1 MLECAA
7 LLCIEHMVTNQVWV
21 RGWGEGMGQA
31 RVCELVTCLRA
42 PAGWRLM
49 PLQCLLPG
57 APGRGQVPV

>member
-21 RGWGEGMGQA
+21 RVWGEGMGQA

-42 PAGWRLM
+42 PTDWGLM
-49 PLQCLLPG
+49 PLHRLSEW